1 MLISAVSSIS
11 VCDWQDLHAMQNLI
25 VFVPTVIGREHGEPK
40 LVVEDRISRAI
51 VIITSAYPSCVL
63 YCG

>member
-25 VFVPTVIGREHGEPK
+25 AFAPTPIGRDHRRPE
-40 LVVEDRISRAI
+40 LVIQPNSKETLT
-51 VIITSAYPSCVL
+51 ITPLPSCFL